1 MCGYFSIT
9 TFILMRTLFEEESS
23 LSPIDDFSV
32 QPIDQ
37 RLDVLR
43 KRQRHLMI
51 WFFLAG
57 AITVVTFFSLFF
69 QKEFV
74 YRLFDLSIQV
84 QDLDLP
90 YHVQE
95 LIPFKQ
101 PVDYLL
107 NLLSW
112 VGWLFLKLIV
122 SFSGAFILVSWA
134 KKFRFFQQRFQART
148 QRFLAWVISFIIL
161 WSGLSYIQY
170 DWKDETKQAYQQWMS
185 YQNNIVES
193 QIAQDLQQADISS
206 TEKAYVLAQV
216 ALLHQ
221 PVDRKT
227 ANIYVNQLIDAE
239 KTDPVLFKKYDFKP
253 EQLWVMQQQLY
264 GRSIT
269 ALTQPLDVRAQQ
281 AERVSNI
288 IQVMLWGVAILLV
301 AISTGLYGLARHL
314 KNRRIRI
321 SQKLED

>member
-1 MCGYFSIT
+1 M
-9 TFILMRTLFEEESS
+9 
-23 LSPIDDFSV
+23 SPIDDLSV
-32 QPIDQ
+32 QPLDQ
-37 RLDVLR
+37 RLDVLK

-51 WFFLAG
+51 WFFLTSTLA
-57 AITVVTFFSLFF
+57 VVTIASLFF
-69 QKEFV
+69 QKEFI
-74 YRLFDLSIQV
+74 YRFFDLSMQV
-84 QDLDLP
+84 QALDLP

-101 PVDYLL
+101 PVDYFF

-112 VGWLFLKLIV
+112 FGWLFLKIFV
-122 SFSGAFILVSWA
+122 SFLGAFFLVSWA
-134 KKFRFFQQRFQART
+134 KKFKFFQQRFQAWT
-148 QRFLAWVISFIIL
+148 QRLLAWIIAFILI

-193 QIAQDLQQADISS
+193 QIAQDLQQAEISS

-227 ANIYVNQLIDAE
+227 ANIYVNQLIDVE
-239 KTDPVLFKKYDFKP
+239 KNDPLLFKKYDFKP

-264 GRSIT
+264 GKSIT

-281 AERVSNI
+281 AERVSHI
-288 IQVMLWGVAILLV
+288 VTVILWGIVILVLALSV
-301 AISTGLYGLARHL
+301 VLYVLAKHL
-314 KNRRIRI
+314 KNRRNRI
-321 SQKLED
+321 SQKLDY

>member
-1 MCGYFSIT
+1 M
-9 TFILMRTLFEEESS
+9 
-23 LSPIDDFSV
+23 SPINDFSV

-37 RLDVLR
+37 RLDALK

-51 WFFLAG
+51 WFVLACTLVV
-57 AITVVTFFSLFF
+57 ITVASLFL
-69 QKEFV
+69 QKEFI
-74 YRLFDLSIQV
+74 YRFFDLSTHV
-84 QDLDLP
+84 QALDLP

-95 LIPFKQ
+95 LVPFKQ
-101 PVDYLL
+101 PVDYFF

-112 VGWLFLKLIV
+112 FGWLFLK
-122 SFSGAFILVSWA
+122 ILVSFIGAFLLLSWM
-134 KKFRFFQQRFQART
+134 KKFKFCQQRFQAWT
-148 QRFLAWVISFIIL
+148 QRVLAWIIAFILL

-227 ANIYVNQLIDAE
+227 ANVYVNQLIVAE
-239 KTDPVLFKKYDFKP
+239 KNNPIQFKQYDFKS

-264 GRSIT
+264 GKSIT
-269 ALTQPLDVRAQQ
+269 SITQPLDIRAQQ
-281 AERVSNI
+281 AERISQIVNVI
-288 IQVMLWGVAILLV
+288 LWGLIVLAVAL
-301 AISTGLYGLARHL
+301 STVLYVLAKNF
-314 KNRRIRI
+314 KNRRVRI
-321 SQKLED
+321 IQKLDA

>member
-1 MCGYFSIT
+1 
-9 TFILMRTLFEEESS
+9 

-32 QPIDQ
+32 QPLDQ
-37 RLDVLR
+37 RLDVLK

-51 WFFLAG
+51 WFFLTSTLA
-57 AITVVTFFSLFF
+57 VVTIASLFF
-69 QKEFV
+69 QKEFI
-74 YRLFDLSIQV
+74 YRFFDLSMQV
-84 QDLDLP
+84 QALDLP

-101 PVDYLL
+101 PVDYFF

-112 VGWLFLKLIV
+112 FGWLFLKIFV
-122 SFSGAFILVSWA
+122 SFLGAFFLVSWA
-134 KKFRFFQQRFQART
+134 KKIKFFQQRFQAWT
-148 QRFLAWVISFIIL
+148 QRFLAWIISFILL

-239 KTDPVLFKKYDFKP
+239 KNDPLLFKKYDFKP

-264 GRSIT
+264 GKSIT
-269 ALTQPLDVRAQQ
+269 ALTQPLDLRAQQ
-281 AERVSNI
+281 AERVSHI
-288 IQVMLWGVAILLV
+288 VTVILWGIVILVLALSAV
-301 AISTGLYGLARHL
+301 LYVLAKNL
-314 KNRRIRI
+314 KNRRNRI
-321 SQKLED
+321 SQKLEY